1 MAQATEL
8 RLTRAVDFDPRE
20 DLERIAGY
28 TAAWRSQFRPAAVTY
43 TPAHFQRE
51 LEELQAARRLC
62 LYLVTRPQE
71 PLALAILDPF
81 PVEDLIL
88 LLALAPSEPEAVR
101 PFLISLQERRGLMC
115 GAPAEPTGRGV
126 FPFLLGRPRGLAW
139 LDLEPEGLTLALARW
154 GGRNVLAPSPLL
166 AQRIHRLGLALGR
179 MAKPDAEE

>member
-1 MAQATEL
+1 MAQGP

-28 TAAWRSQFRPAAVTY
+28 AAAWRSQFRPAAVTY
-43 TPAHFQRE
+43 TPAHFQHE
-51 LEELQAARRLC
+51 LEELQSAQRLS

-81 PVEDLIL
+81 PAEDLIL

-101 PFLISLQERRGLMC
+101 PFLISHQDRRGLMR
-115 GAPAEPTGRGV
+115 GAPAEPAGRGV
-126 FPFLLGRPRGLAW
+126 FPFLLGRPGGLAW

-154 GGRNVLAPSPLL
+154 GGLNLLDPGPLL
-166 AQRIHRLGLALGR
+166 AQRVHRLGLGLR
-179 MAKPDAEE
+179 RNEEPEGET

>member
-1 MAQATEL
+1 MAQAAGP

-20 DLERIAGY
+20 DLERIAAY
-28 TAAWRSQFRPAAVTY
+28 AAAWRSQFRPATVTY

-51 LEELQAARRLC
+51 LEELQDASHLS
-62 LYLVTRPQE
+62 LYLVTRPQA

-81 PVEDLIL
+81 PAQDLIL

-101 PFLISLQERRGLMC
+101 PFLISHQERRGLMR
-115 GAPAEPTGRGV
+115 GAPAEPAGRGV

-154 GGRNVLAPSPLL
+154 GGRNVLDPSPLL
-166 AQRIHRLGLALGR
+166 AQRVHRLGLGLR
-179 MAKPDAEE
+179 RTAKPDAEG